1 MDVHASVHYLYSGLS
16 SDAASLTDKI
26 LDATAVA
33 EHSQA
38 HTVLVRDGRRANA
51 PRSEAARALLEGE
64 GYYLCEHVS
73 AVTDWYDQEE
83 VARTY
88 HAEAQEIVKAILG
101 PDARV
106 FPTGGHILRDEKPL
120 VRDAAL
126 QAPARSVHNDF
137 APSHVKNFQGDK
149 RKEEEAAA
157 AAARLAAER
166 QAEAEAE
173 AQAAAARKQAEMQAA
188 KQKEE
193 GAAAAAAKLAEAQ
206 AAAAAERQAEA
217 EAEAQ
222 AAAARKQAE
231 MQAAKQKEEEAAAAA

>member
-16 SDAASLTDKI
+16 SDAASLTEKI

-137 APSHVKNFQGDK
+137 APSHIKNFQSDK
-149 RKEEEAAA
+149 RIAAMLEAKR
-157 AAARLAAER
+157 ARLIMLNLWR
-166 QAEAEAE
+166 NI
-173 AQAAAARKQAEMQAA
+173 A
-188 KQKEE
+188 KDPMVRM
-193 GAAAAAAKLAEAQ
+193 AH
-206 AAAAAERQAEA
+206 
-217 EAEAQ
+217 
-222 AAAARKQAE
+222 
-231 MQAAKQKEEEAAAAA
+231 